1 MEKTLRKPSLQL
13 QDLNLFNSSLED
25 WEIKA
30 LNVKT
35 AFLFGNLDEEDL
47 SQTTRRFHQERHGEQ
62 SLSFE
67 EGYLWSQTSCPSVEQ
82 GSASIPTGDGICL
95 HTFRSRNLCSLSWS
109 GYYYSCHLH

>member
-1 MEKTLRKPSLQL
+1 MLSKAMADIRHALLQKDSQRFMEKTLRKPSLQL

-62 SLSFE
+62 SLSFK
-67 EGYLWSQTSCPSVEQ
+67 EG
-82 GSASIPTGDGICL
+82 
-95 HTFRSRNLCSLSWS
+95 
-109 GYYYSCHLH
+109 HL